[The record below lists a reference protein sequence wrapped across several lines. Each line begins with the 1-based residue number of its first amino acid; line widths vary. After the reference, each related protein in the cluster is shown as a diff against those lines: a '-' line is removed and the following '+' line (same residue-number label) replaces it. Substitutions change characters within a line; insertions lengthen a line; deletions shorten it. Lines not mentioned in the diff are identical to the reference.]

1 MLRVELNQ
9 KINDDGSPVTH
20 ALHKYHILEKDLISA
35 KIVRRSLDAR
45 ANRPTVFV
53 WQIDLELNN
62 EADYIN
68 KLKNRIRRVQPYVY
82 KKPLP
87 GSETLKARPVVI
99 GFGPA
104 GMAAALLLARMGY
117 RPLVLERGPAINER
131 KQNVEQYWKTGLLN
145 PEANVQFGEG
155 GAGAFSDGKLT
166 TRIKDDRVQLILE
179 ELIKAGADP
188 SIAWMNNPHIGTDSL
203 IHIDE
208 NIRTAIESLGG
219 TIRFNTKAESFGI
232 RNGSIQFITT
242 QEGEEIPCNAVILA
256 IGHSARD
263 TFVTLMDTGVPLESK
278 LFAVGVR
285 VEHLQ
290 SFINH
295 RQYRNVD
302 NDTIL
307 PPAEYHFSHTS
318 TLGKGVYS
326 FCMCPGGYVVAAA
339 SETDTA
345 VTNGMSY
352 AARDGINAN
361 SAIVVQVDQRDF
373 GEGILAGMNYQKK
386 LERLAYELGRGKA
399 PAQKIQSYLN
409 HVTDTEIGEIKPTYP
424 LGVNLTD
431 LHELF
436 SDPLNQSLEEMLS
449 HTNSIFPGFA
459 DHGSI
464 MTGVETRTSS
474 PIRILRNTD
483 TMESMI
489 NGLYPAGEGAGYAGG
504 IVSSAIDGL
513 KCAEQIIKR
522 FAPKH

>member
-9 KINDDGSPVTH
+9 KINDNGSPVTH
-20 ALHKYHILEKDLISA
+20 ALHKYHIYQPDLISA
-35 KIVRRSLDAR
+35 RIVRRSLDAR
-45 ANRPTVFV
+45 ANRPTVYV
-53 WQIDLELNN
+53 WQIDLELKN
-62 EADYIN
+62 EADYLK
-68 KLKNRIRRVQPYVY
+68 KLKNKARSVKPYVY
-82 KKPLP
+82 QKPVP
-87 GSETLKARPVVI
+87 GSEAMKARPVVI

-104 GMAAALLLARMGY
+104 GMAAAFLLARMGY
-117 RPLVLERGPAINER
+117 DPLVLERGPAINER
-131 KQNVEQYWKTGLLN
+131 KQNVDQYWKNGILN

-166 TRIKDDRVQLILE
+166 TRIKDDRVQLILD
-179 ELIKAGADP
+179 ELIKVGADP

-203 IHIDE
+203 VHVDE
-208 NIRTAIESLGG
+208 NIRKSIESLGG
-219 TIRFNTKAESFGI
+219 TVRFNTRAESFGI
-232 RNGSIQFITT
+232 RNGSMESITT
-242 QEGEEIPCNAVILA
+242 QDGEEIPCSAVILA

-263 TFVTLMDTGVPLESK
+263 TFATLMDAGVPLESK

-290 SFINH
+290 SYVNE

-302 NDTIL
+302 DFSVL
-307 PPAEYHFSHTS
+307 PPAEYHLSHTS
-318 TLGKGVYS
+318 SLGKGVYS

-352 AARDGINAN
+352 AARDGLNAN
-361 SAIVVQVDQRDF
+361 SAIVVQVDQKDF
-373 GEGILAGMNYQKK
+373 GEGVLAGMNYQKR
-386 LERLAYELGRGKA
+386 LEHLAYELGKGKA
-399 PAQKIQSYLN
+399 PAQKIRSYLN
-409 HVTDTEIGEIKPTYP
+409 HETDSEIGEINPTYP

-436 SDPLNQSLEEMLS
+436 SDPLNQSLEEMLT
-449 HTNSIFPGFA
+449 HTNSIFPGFS

-474 PIRILRNTD
+474 PIRILRNTE

-513 KCAEQIIKR
+513 KCAEKVIER
-522 FAPKH
+522 FAPKR